1 MMNDKIEE
9 QSLEHLANIEEEI
22 GELTDKI
29 PGPKNAFFNGILQ
42 GMGVVLGSLL
52 GVALLGWIL
61 SFFGVIPG
69 LEDFA
74 DYVEDLVDNNN
85 GR

>member
-1 MMNDKIEE
+1 MNDKIEE